1 MHILICIC
9 SWYFYFS
16 VSYEAVPGRDKY
28 LTTWLSRL
36 FSAINRIWLLEK
48 GQRPIFPECVY
59 DWDCFCPFLCCS
71 NITIYWQLTIVFEK
85 YWKCALLKPRL
96 WCEILKSFS
105 IISRSTRHKF
115 TLWYVPNKKPL
126 GLRCG
131 IAVTFTVTVR
141 KIVYTRNHVLSRTF
155 LACYL
160 RIPKK

>member
-1 MHILICIC
+1 MHILIWIY
-9 SWYFYFS
+9 SWYFCFS

-36 FSAINRIWLLEK
+36 WSAINKIWQLEK
-48 GQRPIFPECVY
+48 GQRPIFPECIY
-59 DWDCFCPFLCCS
+59 DRDCFCPSLCSS
-71 NITIYWQLTIVFEK
+71 NITIYGQLTLVFEK

-105 IISRSTRHKF
+105 IISRSIRHKF
-115 TLWYVPNKKPL
+115 ILSYVPNKKPL

-141 KIVYTRNHVLSRTF
+141 KIVYAPNLVLSRTF
-155 LACYL
+155 LACHL
-160 RIPKK
+160 

>member
-1 MHILICIC
+1 MHILIWIC

-36 FSAINRIWLLEK
+36 WSAINKIWQLEK
-48 GQRPIFPECVY
+48 DQRPIFLKYIY
-59 DWDCFCPFLCCS
+59 DRDYFCPLLCCP
-71 NITIYWQLTIVFEK
+71 NIIIYRQRTLIFEK
-85 YWKCALLKPRL
+85 YWKSAILKPHL

-141 KIVYTRNHVLSRTF
+141 KIVYAPNHVLSGT
-155 LACYL
+155 L
-160 RIPKK
+160 